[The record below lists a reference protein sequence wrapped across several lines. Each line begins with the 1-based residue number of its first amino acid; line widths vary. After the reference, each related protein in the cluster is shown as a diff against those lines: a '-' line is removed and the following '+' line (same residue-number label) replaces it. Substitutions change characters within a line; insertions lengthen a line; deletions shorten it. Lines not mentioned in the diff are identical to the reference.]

1 MSMLAPTLQAFFTER
16 LMHQRQAS
24 PRTIEAYRDT
34 FCLLLGFAHE
44 RTTKPPA
51 RLDFADLDAELIGD
65 FLQHLEQQRHNSV
78 RTRNARL
85 AAIHSLFRF
94 AALRHPE
101 HAALVQRV
109 LAIPPKRFD
118 QATVSYLNPD
128 EIKALISAP
137 NRATW
142 IGRRDHTLLVV
153 AIQTG
158 LRVSELTG
166 LRCRDIVL
174 TNGAHVRC
182 QGKGRKQRCTP
193 LTLHTAQV
201 LRVWLRER
209 GGQPDDPLFPSR
221 RTGILSTDAVESLVR
236 KYATTAAERCPSLR
250 TKNITPHVLRHSA
263 AMLLRQS
270 GADSSVIA
278 LWLGHEAIDSVQVY
292 LHADL
297 ALKERALAR
306 TAPPGTNPGRYHPP
320 DSILAFLKN
329 L

>member
-1 MSMLAPTLQAFFTER
+1 MSMLAPTLQAFFTQR

-24 PRTIEAYRDT
+24 PRTIQAYRDT
-34 FCLLLGFAHE
+34 FCLLLGYAHD
-44 RTTKPPA
+44 RTAKPPA
-51 RLDFADLDAELIGD
+51 RLDIADLNAELIGD

-118 QATVSYLNPD
+118 QATVSYLNPE

-137 NRATW
+137 DRTTW
-142 IGRRDHTLLVV
+142 LGRRDYTLLVV

-166 LRCRDIVL
+166 LRCGDVVL
-174 TNGAHVRC
+174 ANGGHVRC

-193 LTLHTAQV
+193 LTPHTVQA
-201 LRVWLRER
+201 LRTWLREQ
-209 GGQPDDPLFPSR
+209 GGRPDDPLFPSR
-221 RTGILSTDAVESLVR
+221 RAGVLSTDAAESLVR
-236 KYATTAAERCPSLR
+236 TYANIAAEPCPSLW
-250 TKNITPHVLRHSA
+250 KKKITPHVLRHSA
-263 AMLLRQS
+263 AMPSRHA
-270 GADSSVIA
+270 GADSSGPVGVSA
-278 LWLGHEAIDSVQVY
+278 ARVGSGGTSVSVTC
-292 LHADL
+292 
-297 ALKERALAR
+297 R
-306 TAPPGTNPGRYHPP
+306 TDRSTVSGGVR
-320 DSILAFLKN
+320 
-329 L
+329 